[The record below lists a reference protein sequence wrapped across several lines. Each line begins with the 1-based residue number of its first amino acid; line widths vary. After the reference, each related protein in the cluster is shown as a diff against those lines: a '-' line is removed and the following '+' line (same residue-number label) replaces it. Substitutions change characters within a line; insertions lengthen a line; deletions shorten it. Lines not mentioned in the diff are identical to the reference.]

1 MAKRPR
7 RDSQVAAGSAP
18 IFAALHR
25 AVHRIQ
31 QAVNESDLDVTHPE
45 AVVLALLAT
54 SGETT
59 MGKIHRS
66 FGFRKSTV
74 TNVVDR
80 LVERGLVER
89 DADIYDGRSWI
100 VRLTP
105 RGIVVGHRVLQVFR
119 EVEPIVRQILASR
132 E

>member
-1 MAKRPR
+1 MAECHR
-7 RDSQVAAGSAP
+7 RDSQVATGPAP
-18 IFAALHR
+18 IFAGLHR
-25 AVHRIQ
+25 AVHTIQ
-31 QAVNESDLDVTHPE
+31 QAVNESNLDVTHPE
-45 AVVLALLAT
+45 AVVLVLLAT

-89 DADIYDGRSWI
+89 NADIHDGRSWI

-105 RGIVVGHRVLQVFR
+105 RGTVVGRRMLQVFR